1 MRSGET
7 VSNDFNDDEAET
19 NTGDDLVGDITI
31 YVRGVGISKNSLFNL
46 LGCRLLVEPYEP

>member
-7 VSNDFNDDEAET
+7 ISNDFNIDEVET

-46 LGCRLLVEPYEP
+46 LGCRLLVKPYEP